1 MFQDRRPAGRARGR
15 GARALAAAALS
26 LTLLGSAAGCGFD
39 AQTLQPY
46 TPADGTNLDVG
57 ADNQL
62 KIRNLVVVSRTEG
75 QGIISASILSGS
87 DDTLTGVAVVPSPLS
102 GSPGAPV
109 TAKIGAPVELPAG
122 RLVVLTNLPLITVSS
137 PELVAGGAASVT
149 MQFKGSGTVALNCP
163 IVDGNL
169 PEWASVGASPSPT
182 PTTRLSITPSPE
194 PQTPVPSE
202 GVSGGASESPS
213 PSAPASPSPSPSATE

>member
-1 MFQDRRPAGRARGR
+1 MSQDRRPAGRARGR

-75 QGIISASILSGS
+75 QGIISASVLSGA

-102 GSPGAPV
+102 GSPGPAPTIPV
-109 TAKIGAPVELPAG
+109 SYSAATASVRGRSRMVATTRCLVCSSDNPAG
-122 RLVVLTNLPLITVSS
+122 AKVCQV
-137 PELVAGGAASVT
+137 
-149 MQFKGSGTVALNCP
+149 C
-163 IVDGNL
+163 
-169 PEWASVGASPSPT
+169 GASCKGIFSCS
-182 PTTRLSITPSPE
+182 LL
-194 PQTPVPSE
+194 
-202 GVSGGASESPS
+202 
-213 PSAPASPSPSPSATE
+213 